1 MLSPMRRS
9 AIRMFGVCL
18 LAIVA
23 AVAPQGPA
31 LGATVLVDDEFHPA
45 PPNTTDEY
53 SVTIDAGWW
62 NVVATRGSRFDY
74 DLTLKNHS
82 GQVVGSSVLG
92 SYAIDW
98 VAVNANDSCSG
109 KASSNSGGSYTA
121 IATPFGAAPASQG
134 DNSPGYNV
142 GRRGGGNVLSVLSA
156 GAPDQFTTLVP
167 ETRWTRTD
175 VWDVFLNA
183 GTTYRVAWN
192 RVHVYY
198 EGALYLLNAA
208 SGGNNCIRTRGSTT
222 PLLSHN
228 IEVVA
233 DEFNTVR
240 SGEVRFTAPT
250 TGWYGLVLTQQTW
263 DLQHVSLGPDNEPH
277 VMIKV
282 A

>member
-1 MLSPMRRS
+1 VIFVPRS
-9 AIRMFGVCL
+9 AGKVLGAAL
-18 LAIVA
+18 LAAVMVMASQAPA
-23 AVAPQGPA
+23 AAA
-31 LGATVLVDDEFHPA
+31 SVLVDDEFHPT
-45 PPNTTDEY
+45 PPTTTDEY

-62 NVVATRGSRFDY
+62 NIVATRGSKFDY
-74 DLTLKNHS
+74 DLTLKDHN
-82 GQVVGSSVLG
+82 GQTLGSSVLG

-109 KASSNSGGSYTA
+109 KASANSGGSHTA
-121 IATPFGAAPASQG
+121 VATRFGSAPASQG
-134 DNSPGYNV
+134 DNNPGYNI
-142 GRRGGGNVLSVLSA
+142 GRRGAGHLLSVVPAST
-156 GAPDQFTTLVP
+156 PDQFSTLVP

-175 VWDVFLNA
+175 IWDVFLNA

-198 EGALYLLNAA
+198 EGALYLLPAANA
-208 SGGNNCIRTRGSTT
+208 GTNCVKTRGGTS

-240 SGEVRFTAPT
+240 SGEVLYTAPA

-277 VMIKV
+277 VMIK
-282 A
+282 ATA